1 MPDFGDGSAR
11 ENYGTMDPNAPSVSN
26 GQITPAQWAE
36 YQSKRRRDAILGVL
50 GVLGGTTALGA
61 VGGAM
66 GGGTA
71 AAGSAGPEFGIGAAN
86 TGTWATPAQVFG
98 TGAAGAAGAGAAGAA
113 GSAAGSGAA
122 GGAANTIANAG
133 KAASGV
139 FGGMDARDIMGLIA
153 AITGTVGAIKSQP
166 PNTQPTSATTDPQ
179 MQEVVNMMLNRM
191 RKAEPLQDSALAMA
205 NGLLPTQYQNGGR
218 G

>member
-11 ENYGTMDPNAPSVSN
+11 EDYGTMDPNAPSVAN

-66 GGGTA
+66 GGTA

-98 TGAAGAAGAGAAGAA
+98 TGAGAAAGAGVGI
-113 GSAAGSGAA
+113 GNQVIDGV
-122 GGAANTIANAG
+122 
-133 KAASGV
+133 KDKVKDEVVKKSGV
-139 FGGMDARDIMGLIA
+139 FGGMDAKDLMGLIA